1 MIETVS
7 PPIERKTDVPS
18 HSIPLDK
25 PIEKPEEN
33 TFTVVWDGK
42 EHKYNKKNLK
52 LSDEGK
58 KGKPIWIFIVAFFIV
73 IGIAATGIIYE
84 GIISPDISIAKFIL
98 SESFDWF
105 IVTVVSIILLGP
117 FGIYGIYKFYSW
129 LQNEFFKVRAGYIKV
144 RRKLGNDRWKI
155 TWKKPIGS
163 KIKAKTEDGINI
175 EIPIKLEKD
184 YVGWNG
190 NIPFIEMDENLCQMS
205 LTRTVLTI
213 PQEHSTR
220 MSYLAYLAGKISA
233 LKEQGNLQL
242 LLIIAIIAIVG
253 IGAFN
258 AYTTY
263 EIKTRQEEVSSS
275 ISQVNQII
283 GKLQNRTTS
292 QPPTVGG

>member
-1 MIETVS
+1 MIETAPPPTEKEMITPS
-7 PPIERKTDVPS
+7 PPLPLER
-18 HSIPLDK
+18 
-25 PIEKPEEN
+25 PEEDS
-33 TFTVVWDGK
+33 FTVSWDGK
-42 EHKYNKKNLK
+42 EYKYKKKDLV
-52 LSDEGK
+52 LFDEGK
-58 KGKPIWIFIVAFFIV
+58 KGKPVWIFIVLFFVV
-73 IGIAATGIIYE
+73 IGIATVGIMYE
-84 GIISPDISIAKFIL
+84 GITSPDISIAKFIL

-105 IVTVVSIILLGP
+105 MIAVASVIILGP

-129 LQNEFFKVRAGYIKV
+129 LQNEFFKVRSGHIKV

-163 KIKAKTEDGINI
+163 KIKARTEDGINI
-175 EIPIKLEKD
+175 EIPIELKKD

-190 NIPFIEMDENLCQMS
+190 NIPFIEMDENLCQMP
-205 LTRTVLTI
+205 LNRTVLTI

-233 LKEQGNLQL
+233 LKEQSNLQL

-263 EIKTRQEEVSSS
+263 EVKARQEEVSSS
-275 ISQVNQII
+275 ISQVNQIV
-283 GKLQNRTTS
+283 GTLQNRTVS